1 MQCLVVSTVQECINE
16 AMSVTPCILLLRHF
30 GALFKTDVAMQHTQ
44 ESQESR
50 ISIALQH
57 ALDGALKK
65 QQSEQPL
72 PLLLVATVE
81 SLDSLS
87 GRVRSA
93 CFYRELESKAPDQE
107 LRAEILE
114 ALCDGQHLAFDV
126 SLEDLAARTA
136 SFVRRVHWFFRS
148 IMSSNLIGVVWQ
160 VFGDLDSLVCR
171 AGLNALAR
179 VRERSAGGL
188 SEATMIA
195 LGVVISGDDF
205 EKALDHMHHLQA
217 ENLGTPKVLLLLVA
231 RLAMR
236 LDDDLV

>member
-1 MQCLVVSTVQECINE
+1 
-16 AMSVTPCILLLRHF
+16 
-30 GALFKTDVAMQHTQ
+30 
-44 ESQESR
+44 
-50 ISIALQH
+50 
-57 ALDGALKK
+57 
-65 QQSEQPL
+65 
-72 PLLLVATVE
+72 
-81 SLDSLS
+81 
-87 GRVRSA
+87 
-93 CFYRELESKAPDQE
+93 
-107 LRAEILE
+107 
-114 ALCDGQHLAFDV
+114 
-126 SLEDLAARTA
+126 
-136 SFVRRVHWFFRS
+136 
-148 IMSSNLIGVVWQ
+148 MSSNLIGVVWQ

-171 AGLNALAR
+171 AGLTALAR